1 MFCKKYLLNKP
12 FWTYP
17 SKGITNA
24 YTVQVSA
31 ILSWKF
37 KTQNLI
43 GNAMKSW
50 NIFFF
55 FFGLM
60 NLLKV

>member
-17 SKGITNA
+17 SKGIINA

-50 NIFFF
+50 NFFFF